1 MKKKILGRE
10 TPINSGWVFHEEFKP
25 THLKKLAKGKFVGLP
40 HTAVE
45 VPFSYFDER
54 AYHKAFC
61 YQRVIAWQA
70 GFAGREVAL
79 RFDGAMADA
88 KVWINGIEVAAHR
101 DGYTPFEARLT
112 LYLKHGKNLVTVKID
127 GSENPGIP
135 PFGGVIDYLTYAGIY
150 RDVWLVV
157 TPMISLGNAKIET
170 PDVLAERKR
179 VTVVGEIENPQGVA
193 FIGKVSARILDAK
206 GQKIASTSTTV
217 EGSSYSLSFAG
228 LENIVLWDIDN
239 PALYKLELELETH
252 HGKDAKAIA
261 FGFRHAEFTAD
272 GFFLNGRK
280 VKIRGLNRHQSF
292 PYVGYAMGRRAQERD
307 AEILK
312 HELRCNLVRT
322 AHYPQSPWFLDH
334 CDRIGLLVFGEI
346 PGWQHI
352 GGAAWKDEAVENVRR
367 MLRRDWNHAS
377 IVIWGVRINE
387 SQDDHDF
394 YQRTNAMARDL
405 DKTRQTGGVRFITD
419 SELLEDVYTMNDFI
433 LGQEER
439 VRSNRGR
446 VALRDQQEVTGLKHN
461 VPYLVTEF
469 GGHMFPTK
477 RHDQEQRQAEHVTR
491 NLQILEAAHADPHI
505 SGCIGWC
512 FADYN
517 THKDFGSGD
526 RICHH
531 GMLDMFRV
539 PKFAAYAW
547 AIQGRPQRGNVLEP
561 VTFFARGERNIGG
574 ILPLIVLTNCDEVE
588 LRYGPHVIKRAVPD
602 RQAYPHLPH
611 APVVFDE
618 RVFSPEE
625 LGAWGMR
632 WHDGEVRG
640 FVGGKLVIS
649 RQFSSEPM
657 PVRLDVVA
665 DETLLSD
672 EAKDSTR
679 IVARALDQAGNI
691 LPFFAESIEIAV
703 TGKARLLGPT
713 TVPLCGGVAGF
724 WVETIGGSG
733 AAAIRVKC
741 PRLKDV
747 RLTLH
752 MNERGRLP

>member
-79 RFDGAMADA
+79 RFDGAMANA

-127 GSENPGIP
+127 GSENPDIP

-170 PDVLAERKR
+170 PDVLAEQKR
-179 VTVVGEIENPQGVA
+179 VTVVGEITNPQGVA

-206 GQKIASTSTTV
+206 GRKIASTSTTV

-252 HGKDAKAIA
+252 HGRDAKAIA

-367 MLRRDWNHAS
+367 MLRRDWNHPS

-394 YQRTNAMARDL
+394 YQRTNAMAREL

-602 RQAYPHLPH
+602 RQTYPNLPH

-640 FVGGKLVIS
+640 FVSGKLVIS
-649 RQFSSEPM
+649 RQFSSEPV

-679 IVARALDQAGNI
+679 IVVRALDQAGNI

-703 TGKARLLGPT
+703 TGKARLLGPA
-713 TVPLCGGVAGF
+713 TVPLRGGVAGF